1 MQFSAAVL
9 GSLAA
14 PQDQEQVSIHEP
26 SLDTFSLNIIY
37 VITAQYIN
45 IGMCVYTV

>member
-26 SLDTFSLNIIY
+26 SLDAFSLNIMWLQHKTLAL
-37 VITAQYIN
+37 V
-45 IGMCVYTV
+45 CVYTV